1 MDELNS
7 ENMVSDLQVFFGT
20 SDPIFSGP
28 NPHIIPLQAVIA
40 TSLFAKAVEPDKFL
54 SSPIY
59 SKYVKGP
66 ERYINNNKKFIINV
80 DTSTGHIIIDTLLAA
95 IKINSLYPDADI
107 LLLQHGLIALSER
120 ERTGQHKNDL
130 GHSLMQIPLFIKKI
144 IESRSNAKVYLS
156 QQEQGT
162 YLVAN
167 NVFIP
172 KTIVFKGDQEMAYAH
187 VSEILRSYILENYP
201 EYCTDNP
208 LVYISRK
215 NTRLRY
221 SLDHR
226 VSNEERLEG
235 LFRGMGFKVVYA
247 EDFSSFEEQVGFFS
261 NTKILAGVTGA
272 GLNAA
277 LYVPNDSM
285 LLEITAP
292 LVVPL
297 RGQIQKRRGLP
308 LFEAQVHTM
317 YRQMAHVRG
326 MQYLSI
332 SAVNRQD
339 GEDLSNFIAV
349 NPIYGFLKN
358 LARSHIK

>member
-7 ENMVSDLQVFFGT
+7 ENMVSDPQRFFGT
-20 SDPIFSGP
+20 IDPIFSGP
-28 NPHIIPLQAVIA
+28 EPHIIPLQSVNPH
-40 TSLFAKAVEPDKFL
+40 SLFAKAVEPDTFL

-59 SKYVKGP
+59 SRYVQGPEKYV
-66 ERYINNNKKFIINV
+66 NNNKKFIINV
-80 DTSTGHIIIDTLLAA
+80 DTSTGHIVIDTLLSA

-107 LLLQHGLIALSER
+107 VLLQHGLISLSER
-120 ERTGQHKNDL
+120 ERTGYYKNDL
-130 GHSLMQIPLFIKKI
+130 GHSLMKIPLFIKKI

-162 YLVAN
+162 YLIAN
-167 NVFIP
+167 NIFIP
-172 KTIVFKGDQEMAYAH
+172 KHIPPKGDQEMAYAD
-187 VSEILRSYILENYP
+187 VPEILRSYVFENYP

-221 SLDHR
+221 NLDYR
-226 VSNEERLEG
+226 VFNEERLEG

-247 EDFSSFEEQVGFFS
+247 EDFSSFEEQVGFFY

-285 LLEITAP
+285 LLEITVP

-297 RGQIQKRRGLP
+297 KGQIQTRRGIP
-308 LFEAQVHTM
+308 LFDAQVHTM
-317 YRQMAHVRG
+317 YRQMASIRG

-332 SAVNRQD
+332 SAFNRQD
-339 GEDLSNFIAV
+339 GEDLSNFISA
-349 NPIYGFLKN
+349 NPIYSFLKN
-358 LARSHIK
+358 LARSYIK